1 MTAGTADDVGA
12 GVDGLA
18 WTPLV
23 SSPSRAVFANG
34 IHCAP
39 RQPMARRSHGIH
51 AAPYLSYLPKDGQ
64 STIGGNGRTG
74 RCYFRGAANGDLL
87 SGSVD
92 VLASRGLAS
101 TGVSG

>member
-1 MTAGTADDVGA
+1 MWGSVLMLGLDAF
-12 GVDGLA
+12 GVESVACGVCERSTLCIP
-18 WTPLV
+18 TV
-23 SSPSRAVFANG
+23 
-34 IHCAP
+34 
-39 RQPMARRSHGIH
+39 MARRSHGIH